1 MKKFFSGILACCFM
15 LSSAGT
21 VFSAEKRGT
30 ADEAVVMVQKAIAY
44 IKANGQEK
52 ALAEI
57 SNPKGKFVDRDLY
70 VTVFDLNG
78 NCLAHGF
85 NQKMIGK
92 NMLDLK
98 DPDGKAMVK
107 DRQERAKTQDKFWED
122 YKFVD
127 PITRA
132 IKQKSMYT
140 EKAGALL
147 VNCGIYKE

>member
-1 MKKFFSGILACCFM
+1 MKLLAGILVGLFV
-15 LSSAGT
+15 LSSAGI
-21 VFSAEKRGT
+21 VVSAEKRGT
-30 ADEAVVMVQKAIAY
+30 ADDAMKMVKKAIQY
-44 IKANGQEK
+44 IQANGKEK

-70 VTVFDLNG
+70 VTVFDMNG

-107 DRQERAKTQDKFWED
+107 DRQELAKTKTSFWED
-122 YKFVD
+122 YKFSD
-127 PITRA
+127 PLTRT

-140 EKAGALL
+140 ERTGDLL
-147 VNCGIYKE
+147 VNCGIYK